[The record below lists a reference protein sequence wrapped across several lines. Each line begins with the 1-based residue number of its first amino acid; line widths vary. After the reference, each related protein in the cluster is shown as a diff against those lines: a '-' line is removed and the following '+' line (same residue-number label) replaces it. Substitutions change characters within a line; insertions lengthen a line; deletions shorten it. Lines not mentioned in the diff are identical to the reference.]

1 MMGSPAK
8 PRRTLSDA
16 DLELIHRPTNNYV
29 KLMELYR
36 DGA

>member
-1 MMGSPAK
+1 MGSPAK
-8 PRRTLSDA
+8 PRRPLTNA

-29 KLMELYR
+29 RLMELYR